1 MTFLMNKPLTR
12 FSLFLSSFFL
22 LGSLNL
28 YAEQLLATVKS
39 PNQDLKFELLLGGT
53 AFYQVKKGTE
63 QLLSKSKLGIGTSV
77 GDFTSNMTYE
87 SSATINVDETYTLP
101 FGKKKEYANKYN
113 ELAAVFDCLGQKIR
127 IVARVYNDGFAFKYE
142 IDGLGNVAVASE
154 SSEFNIENL
163 EKTWSQVYS
172 KSYNEPFKES
182 SWQDLE
188 CMRSTSLPMMAQAGK
203 NYFLISE
210 AENSGNYAH
219 SRVKVGNEPGSM
231 AFFINETV
239 NTPIPLKTPWRVI
252 LIGTLPTIMES
263 VTIENLNPV
272 TKIQDLSWIKPGKGS
287 WSYGGEDAS
296 NYLGFNLIKSY
307 IDWTSEM
314 NWDYFTLDRNWNKQ
328 KVNFTLKSVVDYAAT
343 KSIGIF
349 VWLNQATLSSNEIL
363 MKSALKVYSDMGVKG
378 VKVDFWESDSRLM
391 MRKLETFLKVTSE
404 LKLLVNLNS
413 CAKPTGSRKT
423 WPHLLT
429 TEAGLTGAYYASN
442 PEWVTAKNNVN
453 LTLIRN
459 VIGPL
464 DFSPVDFADKFGK
477 VLSSTTYAHQMA
489 LAVAFESGIQNFI
502 DAPENYRYSIS
513 NEFFKILPV
522 AWDDLKCLE
531 AEIDRYSTIA
541 RRKGDDWYVAS
552 ICDSA
557 RVTDL
562 SLSFLSKDVTYNAY
576 IYKDG
581 DCRSEIAFDYKEGMK
596 STDILSV
603 SLLSKGGLTIHF
615 SPSPNCPKPEYIK
628 YEAESL
634 TNKFGVGVLI
644 STDTD
649 SLCSGGKFV
658 SKIGK
663 PRSLTFQK
671 VKVPESGDYVV
682 TIFYMAATSRT
693 AFVKINGDANTQKEY
708 TFAPSGGNEGRGL
721 AMKNI
726 RVHLDANLENTL
738 EIGNLSNYAPNIDR
752 ILVQPIKNTSSDNQN
767 EKISNKMSS
776 VYVLNKT
783 IVIKSDCATGFR
795 IYNLSGQLLKSGK
808 FDSGMRVVPLL
819 VSGVYMVQLDAGN
832 QKSVEKV
839 ILF

>member
-1 MTFLMNKPLTR
+1 MYKTLIR
-12 FSLFLSSFFL
+12 YSLLLSSFFL
-22 LGSLNL
+22 MGSLNL
-28 YAEQLLATVKS
+28 FAEQLVATVES
-39 PNQDLKFELLLGGT
+39 PDQDLKFELLLDGGT
-53 AFYQVKKGTE
+53 AYYQVKKGSE
-63 QLLSKSKLGIGTSV
+63 LLISKSKLGIGTSL
-77 GDFTSNMTYE
+77 GDFTSNLAFVST
-87 SSATINVDETYTLP
+87 AAKNVDETYVLP

-113 ELAAVFDCLGQKIR
+113 ELAAEFDRLGQKIR
-127 IVARVYNDGFAFKYE
+127 IVARVYNDGIAFKYE
-142 IDGLGNVAVASE
+142 IDGLGNVAVDSE
-154 SSEFNIENL
+154 SSEFNIENM

-172 KSYNEPFKES
+172 SSYNEPFKES

-188 CMRSTSLPMMAQAGK
+188 CMRSTSLPMMARAGK

-219 SRVKVGNEPGSM
+219 LRVKVGDEPGSL

-252 LIGTLPTIMES
+252 LIGSLPTILES

-272 TKIQDLSWIKPGKGS
+272 TKIQDVSWIKPGKGS

-296 NYLGFNLIKSY
+296 NYLGFSLIKSY
-307 IDWTSEM
+307 INWTSEM

-328 KVNFTLKSVVDYAAT
+328 NVNLTLKSVVDYAAT

-349 VWLNQATLSSNEIL
+349 VWLNQAKLSNNEIL

-378 VKVDFWESDSRLM
+378 LKVDFWDSDSRTT

-404 LKLLVNLNS
+404 LKLLVNINS

-429 TEAGLTGAYYASN
+429 TEAALTGAYYASN
-442 PEWVTAKNNVN
+442 PELVTARNNVN

-477 VLSSTTYAHQMA
+477 VLSSTTFAHQMA
-489 LAVAFESGIQNFI
+489 LAVAFESGIQNFV

-513 NEFFKILPV
+513 KEFFKTLPV
-522 AWDDLKCLE
+522 AWDDIKCLE
-531 AEIDRYSTIA
+531 AEIDQYSTIA
-541 RRKGDDWYVAS
+541 RRKGDEWYVAS

-557 RVTDL
+557 RVADL

-581 DCRSEIAFDYKEGMK
+581 DCPSEIAFEYKGRLK
-596 STDILSV
+596 STDFMPI
-603 SLLSKGGLTIHF
+603 SLLPKGGFTVHF
-615 SPSPNCPKPEYIK
+615 SQSPDLQKPEYVK

-671 VKVPESGDYVV
+671 IKVPVSGDYMV
-682 TIFYMAATSRT
+682 TLFYMAPTART
-693 AFVKINGDANTQKEY
+693 AFIKINGDVNTQKEY

-726 RVHLDANLENTL
+726 RVHFDANVENTL

-752 ILVQPIKNTSSDNQN
+752 ILVQPVKNLSSDLQN
-767 EKISNKMSS
+767 ETTSNKTSS
-776 VYVLNKT
+776 VYVLNKS
-783 IVIKSDCATGFR
+783 IVLKSDCMTLFR
-795 IYNLSGQLLKSGK
+795 IYNVSGQLIKSGK
-808 FDSGMRVVPLL
+808 FDSGMRVIPLQ
-819 VSGVYMVQLDAGN
+819 VSGVYIVQLNTKN